1 MGAENSGSVGFYLGD
16 WRFTVNSSGS
26 ATASADFRAPVF
38 YDTNDT
44 TYYTNPAGTSQLVT
58 VETRA
63 GSGFR
68 SFIDGSSSIASSI
81 YFANAGNTRA
91 MNWQLDENNDA
102 ALWGYDGTS
111 WGKKITIG
119 QNRTIEQGNNFAHP
133 EIEWSASGSSTGE
146 VIFYLPG
153 TTSNYGM
160 VHMVFDIYEY
170 SGQYTA
176 TVIIGG
182 HNWTNAWYNTGCNV
196 IGYTNKTVRLGVKN
210 DGTNNRF
217 CVVFGGTTS
226 SWNYGTIRLRKIH
239 NGSFYDGVMNLAG
252 NWSAFQT
259 TTETFVSVTSDL
271 RNTYAPVNLEVGNI
285 GYAYAS
291 FRAPIFYDYDLTS
304 FYIDPAG
311 TSNINVLQGNG
322 KTIFDTNDSYLRIN
336 QINGFT
342 NGIWMGSSNIGGSG
356 VMHLG
361 SNGTESTA
369 RVRVVGGTYNGSTVI
384 TLNGADGTIHATK
397 TAANNTP
404 AIQVRG
410 GNAGYPRIQ
419 TYGLDADGAAWMGL
433 GTDMGGGPYE
443 HSVYFPN
450 GSGTGRLSIGD
461 YNGSTYN
468 PRLWVFTTYTQI
480 NNSTRSPLF
489 YDSDNT
495 GYYTDPAS
503 TSILVNMSLG
513 GGQTVNGQ
521 SHFQWEGATYRNPGD
536 HTPGLLVRA
545 DNATAGINGSRP
557 AISLYNENGGDET
570 TVAMAFVS
578 REAQGSGNAVNLAG
592 IVAKKQ
598 IAGDSGNWTQ
608 GSLTFYTRYGGTR
621 NDAIFIDQSGYV
633 TIGGNENQNAYNAV
647 TGRRLMFGSAD
658 SDAQGNYYIGTNL
671 EDYGGNYNKLDLRWH
686 TGIRMGA
693 QANYGGIR
701 FYDSEDLG
709 TEIFAVGKSGNFAQ
723 AANSLRAPIFYD
735 SSDTAF
741 YTDPASTSQI
751 VKLRVISA
759 GNQAGGNIKMGPAG
773 EGASKWSYLTGAHYN
788 DTSESEGVSMIGLY
802 ASSTENQVV
811 IGGSIYEANPATT
824 INFYTHNAI
833 THGTGGSLRL
843 SIGNDGAVVAQVDM
857 RAPIFYD
864 SNNTGYYV
872 NPNGS
877 SYLYSLSLSGS
888 AYFQPNSWIQFN
900 GSYGLYWPNTN
911 DAHIHGNDL
920 SSYGSVAI
928 RGSRGGWRG
937 IHFYEGGNTPHLMF
951 TGANGGFYFET
962 GSRWAAYY
970 SYADNCW
977 GFGTS
982 STSASY
988 NIYCPTGIYSGGRV
1002 DGTIF
1007 YDSND
1012 TGYYANPNS
1021 VSNFADLRAPNVVHY
1036 AGWPGSPG
1044 ADANAYGFNAISS
1057 FTYAN
1062 NAPYTGPFVSFAAGG
1077 YNLQLNAPYSGNG
1090 YGLAFRTR
1098 NGDTSTF
1105 NSWQYPAVYG
1115 VNVNGGGALYA
1126 TIYYDQ
1132 NNTGYYVDPNSTSN
1146 LYNMELINLRCGF
1159 DRSWEN
1165 YPGIA
1170 VRNTTDQG
1178 PQGDFRI
1185 HGLGGA
1191 NGGDFSVRLLV
1202 DGNVQSLADLVAG
1215 GALRAPIYYDS
1226 DNTGYYA
1233 NPNGASQ
1240 FSSVYANDWF
1250 RSQDNTGW
1258 YQQTH
1263 GGGIW
1268 MNDSTWVRVYNSK
1281 AFLVDNQIAAT
1292 GNITAYYSD
1301 ERLKTK
1307 TGNLDNALTKVKS
1320 LSGFTYIENDLARSL
1335 GYKNEKQQVGV
1346 SAQQVKAV
1354 LPEAVALAPV
1364 DYETLED
1371 GTIVSKS
1378 GDEYLTVDYS
1388 RLVPLLIEA
1397 IKELSAEIEELKA
1410 R

>member
-1 MGAENSGSVGFYLGD
+1 
-16 WRFTVNSSGS
+16 
-26 ATASADFRAPVF
+26 
-38 YDTNDT
+38 
-44 TYYTNPAGTSQLVT
+44 
-58 VETRA
+58 
-63 GSGFR
+63 
-68 SFIDGSSSIASSI
+68 
-81 YFANAGNTRA
+81 
-91 MNWQLDENNDA
+91 
-102 ALWGYDGTS
+102 
-111 WGKKITIG
+111 
-119 QNRTIEQGNNFAHP
+119 
-133 EIEWSASGSSTGE
+133 
-146 VIFYLPG
+146 
-153 TTSNYGM
+153 
-160 VHMVFDIYEY
+160 MVFDIYEY
-170 SGQYTA
+170 TGQYTA

-182 HNWTNAWYNTGCNV
+182 HNWSSSWYNTGCNI
-196 IGYTNKTVRLGVKN
+196 IGYTNKSIRLGVKN

-226 SWNYGTIRLRKIH
+226 SWSYGTIRLRKIH

-252 NWSAFQT
+252 NWSVFQT
-259 TTETFVSVTSDL
+259 TTETFVNISGDL

-291 FRAPIFYDYDLTS
+291 FRAPIFYDSDNTS
-304 FYIDPAG
+304 YYTDPNSL
-311 TSNINVLQGNG
+311 SNLV
-322 KTIFDTNDSYLRIN
+322 TIY
-336 QINGFT
+336 
-342 NGIWMGSSNIGGSG
+342 
-356 VMHLG
+356 
-361 SNGTESTA
+361 
-369 RVRVVGGTYNGSTVI
+369 
-384 TLNGADGTIHATK
+384 ATK
-397 TAANNTP
+397 GGANNTA

-450 GSGTGRLSIGD
+450 GASGNGRLSIGD

-621 NDAIFIDQSGYV
+621 NDAIYIDQSGYV

-759 GNQAGGNIKMGPAG
+759 GNQAGGNIKMGQAG
-773 EGASKWSYLTGAHYN
+773 EGANKWSYLTGSHYN

-928 RGSRGGWRG
+928 RGSRNGWRG

-962 GSRWAAYY
+962 GGRWAAYY

-1007 YDSND
+1007 YDSN
-1012 TGYYANPNS
+1012 
-1021 VSNFADLRAPNVVHY
+1021 
-1036 AGWPGSPG
+1036 
-1044 ADANAYGFNAISS
+1044 
-1057 FTYAN
+1057 
-1062 NAPYTGPFVSFAAGG
+1062 
-1077 YNLQLNAPYSGNG
+1077 
-1090 YGLAFRTR
+1090 
-1098 NGDTSTF
+1098 
-1105 NSWQYPAVYG
+1105 
-1115 VNVNGGGALYA
+1115 
-1126 TIYYDQ
+1126 
-1132 NNTGYYVDPNSTSN
+1132 NTGYYMDPTGTSYWATSQQNGFHYFNQNYGHGIVGLYAST
-1146 LYNMELINLRCGF
+1146 RFQC
-1159 DRSWEN
+1159 
-1165 YPGIA
+1165 
-1170 VRNTTDQG
+1170 
-1178 PQGDFRI
+1178 
-1185 HGLGGA
+1185 
-1191 NGGDFSVRLLV
+1191 
-1202 DGNVQSLADLVAG
+1202 
-1215 GALRAPIYYDS
+1215 
-1226 DNTGYYA
+1226 
-1233 NPNGASQ
+1233 
-1240 FSSVYANDWF
+1240 VYAI
-1250 RSQDNTGW
+1250 Q
-1258 YQQTH
+1258 
-1263 GGGIW
+1263 
-1268 MNDSTWVRVYNSK
+1268 
-1281 AFLVDNQIAAT
+1281 AFLEHMV
-1292 GNITAYYSD
+1292 
-1301 ERLKTK
+1301 
-1307 TGNLDNALTKVKS
+1307 
-1320 LSGFTYIENDLARSL
+1320 SGGLIL
-1335 GYKNEKQQVGV
+1335 QQVV
-1346 SAQQVKAV
+1346 QRHHC
-1354 LPEAVALAPV
+1354 LR
-1364 DYETLED
+1364 
-1371 GTIVSKS
+1371 
-1378 GDEYLTVDYS
+1378 TV
-1388 RLVPLLIEA
+1388 
-1397 IKELSAEIEELKA
+1397 
-1410 R
+1410 